1 MHPGWLLKPN
11 WKLKMKDMI
20 DRLMPPGLKSPL
32 DFILRLPAFEIATLE
47 NGVQVYQV
55 NGGAED
61 VIKIDWVFEAGNV
74 FENKNGVAAATRELI
89 NSGTSN
95 KSAYDISNQFEY
107 YGAYYSTAGFSE
119 NAVITVNSLTKHIGD
134 LLPVVREILTDAAFP
149 EDEVALYKQN
159 RIQRLKVYLK
169 KSEFLADRL
178 VNEAL
183 FGADHPYGRKVE
195 IEDIEKIDRES
206 LIAFYKS
213 YFQEGNCRIFVSGKF
228 TEKVVSLL
236 NEFFGDLKF
245 TSKKK
250 ITPAALH
257 PMKEKVLHRV
267 VNREG
272 VQGAIRLA
280 RTFPVLTDPDYKP
293 ALVLN
298 TLLGGYFGSRLMSN
312 IREEKGYTYGI
323 YSYIQHYP
331 DVGVWQ
337 VATEAG
343 RDVAE
348 AAIEESFKEMKVLC
362 ETKVQ
367 DDELKLVKNYMLGK
381 RLASLDGPF
390 KVMERIKGLVLND
403 VDQSF
408 FEETVEVIKGV
419 TADQLQELAV
429 KYLQRES
436 FYNVLVI

>member
-1 MHPGWLLKPN
+1 
-11 WKLKMKDMI
+11 MKDMI

-32 DFILRLPAFEIATLE
+32 DFSLRLPAFEIATLK

-74 FENKNGVAAATRELI
+74 FENKNSVAAATRELI

-134 LLPVVREILTDAAFP
+134 LLPVVREILTDAVFP
-149 EDEVALYKQN
+149 EEEVALYKQN

-250 ITPAALH
+250 IDPVALH
-257 PMKEKVLHRV
+257 PMKE
-267 VNREG
+267 
-272 VQGAIRLA
+272 
-280 RTFPVLTDPDYKP
+280 
-293 ALVLN
+293 
-298 TLLGGYFGSRLMSN
+298 
-312 IREEKGYTYGI
+312 
-323 YSYIQHYP
+323 
-331 DVGVWQ
+331 
-337 VATEAG
+337 
-343 RDVAE
+343 
-348 AAIEESFKEMKVLC
+348 
-362 ETKVQ
+362 
-367 DDELKLVKNYMLGK
+367 
-381 RLASLDGPF
+381 
-390 KVMERIKGLVLND
+390 
-403 VDQSF
+403 
-408 FEETVEVIKGV
+408 
-419 TADQLQELAV
+419 
-429 KYLQRES
+429 
-436 FYNVLVI
+436 